1 MKRGLLI
8 VVSGPSGTGKG
19 TICKELIKKGDVE
32 ISVSAT
38 TRSPRE
44 GEIDGRNYFFL
55 SKETFLEKI
64 DQDGFLEYAE
74 VYGNFYGTPFDFV
87 MGKLD
92 EGRDVVLEI
101 DIQGALKVK
110 EKYPQ
115 GIFIFILPPSMTEL
129 KNRIVGRG
137 SETEAS
143 INQRYG
149 SALQEI
155 SYIDKYDYCVIN
167 EEVELAVNKIMT
179 IIEAEH
185 CRVTQ
190 EIYKLV
196 EKYKEEIQCSI
207 HQ

>member
-1 MKRGLLI
+1 MKKGLLI

-19 TICKELIKKGDVE
+19 TICKELVKKADVE

-44 GEIDGRNYFFL
+44 GEIDGRNYFFI
-55 SKETFLEKI
+55 SRKEFSDRI
-64 DQDGFLEYAE
+64 SSNGFLEYAE
-74 VYGNFYGTPFDFV
+74 VYGNYYGTPVDFV
-87 MGKLD
+87 MQKLD

-101 DIQGALKVK
+101 DIQGALKIK
-110 EKYPQ
+110 EKYPE

-143 INQRYG
+143 INERYG
-149 SALQEI
+149 AALQEI
-155 SYIDKYDYCVIN
+155 SYIDKYDYCIIN
-167 EEVELAVNKIMT
+167 DEVEKAVHKVMT

-185 CRVTQ
+185 CRVTKD
-190 EIYKLV
+190 IYELID
-196 EKYKEEIQCSI
+196 KYKEEIQCSTRL
-207 HQ
+207 